1 MITDCHIH
9 IQPIEMF
16 KPQALELMKQKRAD
30 YAQIAEYCR
39 SPKAFLKYL
48 DRCGIERAVL
58 INYVAP
64 EVIGFTAGVNQFIAD
79 YVKEDPGRLLS
90 CGSLHPRHT
99 GDIETDLEHLLRLK
113 LRMIKIH
120 PPHQLL
126 YPNDYLN
133 GNHALEA
140 IYRVAEVH
148 GIPVMF
154 HTGTSIFPGARNKYA
169 DPIYI
174 DDVAVDFPKLKIL
187 LAHGGRPLWM
197 DTAFFLVR
205 RHANVF
211 LDISGIPP
219 KTLLEYFPRLAEIAS
234 KTLFGTDW
242 PGPGVPDVNQ
252 NLKEFR
258 ALALTDATKQQ
269 ILSRTALEI
278 WPA

>member
-1 MITDCHIH
+1 
-9 IQPIEMF
+9 MF
-16 KPQALELMKQKRAD
+16 KPEALELMKRKRANYD
-30 YAQIAEYCR
+30 EIAEFCR

-48 DRCGIERAVL
+48 DKAGIDRAML

-64 EVIGFTAGVNQFIAD
+64 EVIGFTSGVNQFVAD
-79 YVKEDPGRLLS
+79 YVKENPRRLLS

-99 GDIETDLEHLLRLK
+99 SNVMADVEQLLRLGIQ
-113 LRMIKIH
+113 MIKIH

-126 YPNDYLN
+126 FPNAYLT
-133 GNHALEA
+133 GVKELEI
-140 IYRVAEVH
+140 IYRAAEAN

-154 HTGTSIFPGARNKYA
+154 HTGTSIFPGARNKYG

-197 DTAFFLVR
+197 QTAFFLLR
-205 RHANVF
+205 RHPNVF

-219 KTLLEYFPRLAEIAS
+219 KTLLKYFPRLQEIAH

-242 PGPGVPDVNQ
+242 PGPGVPDIKQ
-252 NLKEFR
+252 NLDEFR
-258 ALALTDATKQQ
+258 SLPLPPEIQHQ
-269 ILSRTALEI
+269 ILSQTALGI